1 MVSIIQWIKKNKSLM
16 KLSEECFKKVKKDCF
31 KFIKSQETS
40 TEKFGNKHG
49 MIKNYLIPICF
60 WITKKAD
67 NKKPY
72 FVGLAGGQGTG
83 KTTISSI
90 IKIILEKYFKLKVF
104 KISIDDFYKTRKE
117 RIDLSKKVHPMLLTR
132 GVPGTH
138 DINMMLDFFKK
149 SKSKK
154 FKKLNLPNF
163 NKAID
168 DRFPKNKWNTIN
180 KRPDVIIF
188 EGWCVGARAETNKT
202 LKKSINSMEKAN
214 DQKLVWRKY
223 VNQQLNTKYKKL
235 YSQLNCMIYLKAKN
249 FSLLQKWRL
258 KQEHKL
264 WLKTKKKGGHKIMS
278 KGDVIN
284 FMQTYQRITQ
294 NMFKNMPKYASIIL
308 NLNSNHQIKTAVY
321 KSK

>member
-1 MVSIIQWIKKNKSLM
+1 MQQVSI
-16 KLSEECFKKVKKDCF
+16 CFNKVKKDCLR
-31 KFIKSQETS
+31 FIKSQETS
-40 TEKFGNKHG
+40 TEKFKGKEK
-49 MIKNYLIPICF
+49 MLKSFLIPICF
-60 WITKKAD
+60 WVANKTKI
-67 NKKPY
+67 KKPY

-117 RIDLSKKVHPMLLTR
+117 RIALSKKVHPMLLTR

-154 FKKLNLPNF
+154 FKKLKLPNF

-202 LKKSINSMEKAN
+202 LTKSINSMEKAN

-223 VNQQLNTKYKKL
+223 VNQQLKTKYKKL

-264 WLKTKKKGGHKIMS
+264 WLKTKKKGSHKIMS